1 MTEALARSPVF
12 SRGGRLHRAA
22 ASQAYPRRL
31 FTRQGSCRGR
41 PELSAAEIP
50 EGKVQ
55 GTVAEQ
61 RSQFQPLSDSHA
73 HTSQHTRVK
82 ITKHQE
88 GFKLV
93 DHGSSHEGKLA
104 LRIPHCPGLQCRF
117 TESLTE
123 LHRLRKQREISTFC
137 SETSLAGASLAS
149 GSVLM
154 VTGDQNVDARRTV
167 YTRFSLLT
175 NSCETQATTHYGTCT
190 TREGC
195 N

>member
-1 MTEALARSPVF
+1 MF
-12 SRGGRLHRAA
+12 SRGGRLHRPA
-22 ASQAYPRRL
+22 ASRAYPRRL
-31 FTRQGSCRGR
+31 FTRRGSCRGR

-50 EGKVQ
+50 EGKIQ

-154 VTGDQNVDARRTV
+154 VTGDQNVDAQRTV

-175 NSCETQATTHYGTCT
+175 NSCETQATFYSLWDLHDPRGV
-190 TREGC
+190 
-195 N
+195 